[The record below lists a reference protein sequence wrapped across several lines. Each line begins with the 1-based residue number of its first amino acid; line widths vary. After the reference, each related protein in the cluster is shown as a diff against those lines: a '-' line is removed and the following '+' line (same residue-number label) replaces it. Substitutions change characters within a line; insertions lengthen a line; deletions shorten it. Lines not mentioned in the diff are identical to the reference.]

1 MLSLRDKMKGSK
13 MSLGR
18 LLLEVFLIV
27 LGVLMALG
35 VNEWRQANADKQ
47 RADMALRQIE
57 NELQYNLSE
66 VMRVLP
72 QHQVVLDS
80 LRALARLFQ
89 DNPELVTY
97 GRLRKAVPG
106 LTYPLLQVTSWELAK
121 ETEMINHIDY
131 DLAAEL
137 SKVYGHQAFY
147 QSKLDGIGTNWYEAS
162 NHDPERPLALGV
174 AFLSLLNDIVIQEK
188 RLRDLYPSVLEQ
200 LSNQGR

>member
-1 MLSLRDKMKGSK
+1 MKGSRT
-13 MSLGR
+13 SLWR

-27 LGVLMALG
+27 LGVLLALG

-89 DNPELVTY
+89 YNPELLTY
-97 GRLRKAVPG
+97 TRLRKAIPG
-106 LTYPLLQVTSWELAK
+106 FTHPLLQTTSWQLAK
-121 ETEMINHIDY
+121 ETATIIHLDY

-137 SKVYGHQAFY
+137 SKVYVHQAFY
-147 QSKLDGIGTNWYEAS
+147 QAKLDRMLANWYEAS
-162 NHDPERPLALGV
+162 NHDPERPLALGL
-174 AFLSLLNDIVIQEK
+174 AFFSVVTDIVIQEK
-188 RLRDLYPSVLEQ
+188 RLRDRYPSVLEQ
-200 LSNQGR
+200 LSNQER